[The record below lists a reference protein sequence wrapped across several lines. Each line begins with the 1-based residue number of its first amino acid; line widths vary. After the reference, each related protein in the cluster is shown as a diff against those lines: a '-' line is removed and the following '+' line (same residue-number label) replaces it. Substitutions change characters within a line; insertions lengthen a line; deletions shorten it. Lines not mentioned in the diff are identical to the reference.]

1 MIGVIFVTTK
11 RLPLVLPVDLKE
23 RLEKM
28 SDETNLSQNQLA
40 VMALYSLIAN
50 YQKSGSFIFVDL
62 LDVSHREGKGG

>member
-1 MIGVIFVTTK
+1 MTTK
-11 RLPLVLPVDLKE
+11 RLPLVLPSDLKE